1 MYNVSLT
8 LNKHSLLAAG
18 VPHDGVKKEEIVGV
32 HVSVTV
38 IFILLASAGVI
49 FAAACLIF
57 NFVFRKRR

>member
-1 MYNVSLT
+1 MY
-8 LNKHSLLAAG
+8 SLLTAG
-18 VPHDGVKKEEIVGV
+18 VPHDGVKKEEIVSV

-49 FAAACLIF
+49 FTAVCLVF